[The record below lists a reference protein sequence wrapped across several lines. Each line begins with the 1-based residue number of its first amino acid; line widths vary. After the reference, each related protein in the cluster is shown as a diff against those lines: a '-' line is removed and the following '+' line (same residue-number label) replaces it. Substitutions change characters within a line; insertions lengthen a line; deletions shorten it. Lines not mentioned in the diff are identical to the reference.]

1 MGKIYSY
8 KYQCR
13 RVGCPADLRPRA
25 GASCQGASTAT
36 STSRS
41 ERVYRLRSRLSCCWR
56 QPCCVIAA
64 SWRPTSKALNHGHGI
79 PLDLRPVSP
88 SDRSLVCP
96 ATQCMVIHLHC
107 RLLQHPGYL
116 QMSVGGVLIGK
127 ATFLRWRHETAWG
140 GATKSLWRTRDRN
153 YLPRHVKEWW

>member
-1 MGKIYSY
+1 M
-8 KYQCR
+8 
-13 RVGCPADLRPRA
+13 LRYCGIMAPNVEGAEPRA
-25 GASCQGASTAT
+25 Q
-36 STSRS
+36 
-41 ERVYRLRSRLSCCWR
+41 
-56 QPCCVIAA
+56 
-64 SWRPTSKALNHGHGI
+64 
-79 PLDLRPVSP
+79 DSP